1 MADYASYTLILFA
14 LGAYLVLDGY
24 DLGIGILGL
33 FDRSDQRR
41 KEYTELVATAWDAN
55 ESWIILAGVT
65 LWAALPGV
73 YATVLPGVYLPLV
86 VMLLAFVLRGLGLEM
101 QSSAPDYRPGWGRLF
116 GVSSLVVTLCQGL
129 VVGTVLSG
137 LPQHGGVFDG
147 SALRWLTP
155 YSVLCALGVTA
166 LYLLAGAAWLQAKT
180 RGDARRRAA
189 RLGRPLLAVTV
200 VAALVLG
207 LGLEVADP
215 QHFRFDQPLRAV
227 LFGLAVTVA
236 AVCGVVSWYGF
247 GRTPD
252 ARPFVAVVC
261 AQVAGL
267 LALVTATAPV
277 VVPPGLSVHAAASPF
292 GSQVFLLIGVGC
304 CMPVVLAYN
313 VYAWWV
319 FRGKYRPPTPTA
331 LALPA
336 EPERPAENVVDT
348 GTDPT
353 GADVAPD
360 GVVGTVVRRIGSTVL
375 GLGVGAV
382 AQDVFGGHGEWIAP
396 LALILFAA
404 VALTAWLVGD
414 RRAAAG
420 EFDLDQAAQ
429 R

>member
-1 MADYASYTLILFA
+1 MAEYASYALILFA
-14 LGAYLVLDGY
+14 LGAYVVLDGY

-33 FDRSDQRR
+33 FDRSDERR

-101 QSSAPDYRPGWGRLF
+101 QSSAPDYRRGWGRLF
-116 GVSSLVVTLCQGL
+116 GISSLVVTLCQGL
-129 VVGTVLSG
+129 VVGAVLGG

-147 SALRWLTP
+147 GALRWLTP

-180 RGDARRRAA
+180 QGDARRRAA

-200 VAALVLG
+200 AACLVLG
-207 LGLEVADP
+207 FGLEVADP
-215 QHFRFDQPLRAV
+215 QRFRFDQPLRAV
-227 LFGLAVTVA
+227 LFGLLVAAAAGCGTVA
-236 AVCGVVSWYGF
+236 WYGF
-247 GRTPD
+247 GKEPD
-252 ARPFVAVVC
+252 ARPFVAVLC

-277 VVPPGLSVHAAASPF
+277 VVPPGLSVQAAASPT

-313 VYAWWV
+313 IYAWWV
-319 FRGKYRPPTPTA
+319 FRGKYRPPAPAA
-331 LALPA
+331 LAVRAKPVDAHTDLTVSHVTADEPDLRALP
-336 EPERPAENVVDT
+336 RR
-348 GTDPT
+348 
-353 GADVAPD
+353 
-360 GVVGTVVRRIGSTVL
+360 VGFTVL
-375 GLGVGAV
+375 GLGVVAV
-382 AQDVFGGHGEWIAP
+382 AQDVFGGQSEWIAP
-396 LALILFAA
+396 VSLVLFSS
-404 VALTAWLVGD
+404 VSLTAWLVGD
-414 RRAAAG
+414 RRAAAAG
-420 EFDLDQAAQ
+420 EFDLDQAA
-429 R
+429 RR

>member
-1 MADYASYTLILFA
+1 MAEYASYALILFA
-14 LGAYLVLDGY
+14 LGAYVVLDGY

-33 FDRSDQRR
+33 FDRSDHRR

-55 ESWIILAGVT
+55 ESWIILAAVI

-116 GVSSLVVTLCQGL
+116 GFSSVVVTLCQGL

-147 SALRWLTP
+147 GALRWLTP
-155 YSVLCALGVTA
+155 YSVLCALGLTA

-180 RGDARRRAA
+180 QGSARRRAA
-189 RLGRPLLAVTV
+189 RLGRPLLALA
-200 VAALVLG
+200 VAACLVLG
-207 LGLEVADP
+207 FGLEVADP

-227 LFGLAVTVA
+227 LFGLLVA
-236 AVCGVVSWYGF
+236 IAAACGALAWYGF
-247 GRTPD
+247 GREPD
-252 ARPFVAVVC
+252 ARPFAAVLG

-277 VVPPGLSVHAAASPF
+277 VVPPGLSVHAAASPV

-313 VYAWWV
+313 IYAWWV
-319 FRGKYRPPTPTA
+319 FRGKYRPPAEAA
-331 LALPA
+331 LAVSA
-336 EPERPAENVVDT
+336 EPRQPVDARTDLMTNQIAPTENGLMT
-348 GTDPT
+348 L
-353 GADVAPD
+353 ARR
-360 GVVGTVVRRIGSTVL
+360 VGFTVL
-375 GLGVGAV
+375 GLGVVAV
-382 AQDVFGGHGEWIAP
+382 AQDVFGGQGEWIAP
-396 LALILFAA
+396 VTITLFGAGS
-404 VALTAWLVGD
+404 LTAWLVGD
-414 RRAAAG
+414 RRAAAAG
-420 EFDLDQAAQ
+420 EFDIDQAAE

>member
-1 MADYASYTLILFA
+1 MAEYASYALILFA
-14 LGAYLVLDGY
+14 LGAYVVLDGY

-33 FDRSDQRR
+33 FDRNDERR

-65 LWAALPGV
+65 LWAALPGI

-101 QSSAPDYRPGWGRLF
+101 QSSAPGYRRGWGRLF

-147 SALRWLTP
+147 GALRWLTP
-155 YSVLCALGVTA
+155 YSGLCALGVTA

-180 RGDARRRAA
+180 EGSARRRAG
-189 RLGRPLLAVTV
+189 RLGRPLLALT
-200 VAALVLG
+200 VAACLVLG
-207 LGLEVADP
+207 FGLEVADP

-227 LFGLAVTVA
+227 LFGLLVA
-236 AVCGVVSWYGF
+236 ASAGCGALAWYGF
-247 GRTPD
+247 GREPD
-252 ARPFVAVVC
+252 ARPFIAVLC

-277 VVPPGLSVHAAASPF
+277 VVPPGLTVHAAASPV
-292 GSQVFLLIGVGC
+292 GSQVFLLIGIGC

-313 VYAWWV
+313 IYAWWV

-331 LALPA
+331 LAVPA
-336 EPERPAENVVDT
+336 KRVEVHIDLTVSHIVVKET
-348 GTDPT
+348 GLWT
-353 GADVAPD
+353 VARR
-360 GVVGTVVRRIGSTVL
+360 VGFTLL
-375 GLGVGAV
+375 GLGMLAV
-382 AQDVFGGHGEWIAP
+382 AQDVFGGQGEWIAP
-396 LALILFAA
+396 VALVLFSAGS
-404 VALTAWLVGD
+404 LTAWLVGD
-414 RRAAAG
+414 RRAAAAG
-420 EFDLDQAAQ
+420 QFEIDRAA
-429 R
+429 RR